1 MRMTLVAEQLSSHGV
16 TVGPQDVM
24 ALPDQLR
31 AVDRRRLV
39 RKLGDLNS
47 QTLAKIDHTLRI
59 VLNLLSWSVGW
70 AKE

>member
-1 MRMTLVAEQLSSHGV
+1 MSAFRSMRMTLVAEQLSSHGV

-47 QTLAKIDHTLRI
+47 QTLAEMDHSLRT
-59 VLNLLSWSVGW
+59 VLDLLS
-70 AKE
+70 